1 VPAAF
6 VTAILQNTFR
16 QALCGSEDLAEIIHR
31 INTTLLTYR
40 LPACYVTMIVCRW
53 SVSGDFVEIANCGH
67 HAPLW
72 ITADGRIEA
81 SPDRIGLALGIA
93 DEWFG
98 EIVRRDTSTAGAV
111 LLSSDG
117 ATEAKDASG
126 DEYGLDRLGAELLRL
141 SPQGAE
147 AIIDRL
153 AEAVRRFSAPND
165 PADDVTLLVM
175 KRNTPGG

>member
-16 QALCGSEDLAEIIHR
+16 QALGGLEDLAEIIHR
-31 INTTLLTYR
+31 INTTLLSYR
-40 LPACYVTMIVCRW
+40 LPACYVTMIICRW

-72 ITADGRIEA
+72 VTADGRIEA
-81 SPDRIGLALGIA
+81 FPDRIGLALGIA

-98 EIVRRDTSTAGAV
+98 EIVRRDTSAAGTM

-117 ATEAKDASG
+117 ATEATDASG
-126 DEYGLDRLGAELLRL
+126 NEYGLDRLGAELLQL
-141 SPQGAE
+141 SPLGAE
-147 AIIDRL
+147 AIIDGL
-153 AEAVRRFSAPND
+153 AEAVRRFSVPND
-165 PADDVTLLVM
+165 PADDVTLLAI
-175 KRNTPGG
+175 KRGPSGG